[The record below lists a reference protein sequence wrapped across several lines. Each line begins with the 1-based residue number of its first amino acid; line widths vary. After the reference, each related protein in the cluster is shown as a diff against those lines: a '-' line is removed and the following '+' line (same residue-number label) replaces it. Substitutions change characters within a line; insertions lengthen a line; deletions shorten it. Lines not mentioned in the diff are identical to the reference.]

1 MKGLLLQ
8 LSALDADAESAVRV
22 IAYFDALVAARADVA
37 SLVRATAALAE
48 CGAGLETADTGR
60 VRYRQDGTPAPSE
73 RSAAPEQ
80 PERSEQP
87 EQPAADESA
96 GLGHVSGWMRLDD
109 DGGRVWLERPGPPRP
124 LDEIVLERMAIAARA
139 IGTRVRPSLHI
150 ADPALVEL
158 VLSDR
163 ESAEDRARAL
173 RLLGLLP
180 DVAVRAVAISPPAG
194 ADVGVQAVA
203 LMARGRLGRR
213 TVRVAVLGRMAAV
226 LIQDRAVAA
235 SPASDLRLA
244 LAERP
249 SSRTG
254 TTVPQDGER
263 DGTSPGGRQAG
274 AGFDRSTSASTG
286 HWDAAAQ
293 PRVGIGGPVDG
304 LDARVSWRQARL
316 ALRFAAPG
324 SADALVV
331 DYAELGSV
339 ALLADVPV
347 DRLRSDPDVR
357 ALDVLAQGPAGPG
370 DIAVLEAY
378 CQATSLRQAAAVLH
392 LHHSSVAVRVANLE
406 DVLGW
411 RLDEPEGRFR
421 ARLALLARRLATAP

>member
-22 IAYFDALVAARADVA
+22 IAYFDALVAARADAA

-48 CGAGLETADTGR
+48 CGAGLETADIGR
-60 VRYRQDGTPAPSE
+60 VRYRQDGTPMPHSVE
-73 RSAAPEQ
+73 GVRSAEG
-80 PERSEQP
+80 
-87 EQPAADESA
+87 SA
-96 GLGHVSGWMRLDD
+96 EPGHVSGWMSLDG
-109 DGGRVWLERPGPPRP
+109 DGGRVWLERPGLPRP

-139 IGTRVRPSLHI
+139 IGTRARPSLHI

-194 ADVGVQAVA
+194 TDVGVQAVA

-226 LIQDRAVAA
+226 LLQDRSAA
-235 SPASDLRLA
+235 ATPAGDLRLA

-249 SSRTG
+249 SSRT
-254 TTVPQDGER
+254 D
-263 DGTSPGGRQAG
+263 TSTP
-274 AGFDRSTSASTG
+274 DCSASADR
-286 HWDAAAQ
+286 WDGAAQ
-293 PRVGIGGPVDG
+293 PRVGVGGPVDG
-304 LDARVSWRQARL
+304 LDARRSWRQARL

-331 DYAELGSV
+331 DYSELGSV

-347 DRLRSDPDVR
+347 DRLRADPDVR
-357 ALDVLAQGPAGPG
+357 ALDALAQAPAGAG

-378 CQATSLRQAAAVLH
+378 CRASSLRQGAAVLH
-392 LHHSSVAVRVANLE
+392 LHHSSVAARVAHLE

>member
-1 MKGLLLQ
+1 MKGLLLR

-22 IAYFDALVAARADVA
+22 IAYFDALVAARADAA

-48 CGAGLETADTGR
+48 CGAGLATPDTGR
-60 VRYRQDGTPAPSE
+60 VRYSEDGMP
-73 RSAAPEQ
+73 RSADGSTEPK
-80 PERSEQP
+80 
-87 EQPAADESA
+87 
-96 GLGHVSGWMRLDD
+96 HVSGWMSLGG
-109 DGGRVWLERPGPPRP
+109 GGRVWLERPGPPRP
-124 LDEIVLERMAIAARA
+124 LDELVLERMAIAAQAINTRA
-139 IGTRVRPSLHI
+139 RPSLHI

-180 DVAVRAVAISPPAG
+180 DVTVRAMAISLPAG
-194 ADVGVQAVA
+194 MDVGVQAVA

-226 LIQDRAVAA
+226 LLQDRTAAA
-235 SPASDLRLA
+235 SPSGDLRVA
-244 LAERP
+244 LAERL
-249 SSRTG
+249 SGRTS
-254 TTVPQDGER
+254 TTADDQPAE
-263 DGTSPGGRQAG
+263 TSAGGQQVS
-274 AGFDRSTSASTG
+274 AGFDWSTG
-286 HWDAAAQ
+286 PWDGAAQ

-304 LDARVSWRQARL
+304 LDARHSWRQACL

-324 SADALVV
+324 SADSLVV
-331 DYAELGSV
+331 DYSELGSV

-347 DRLRSDPDVR
+347 DRLRSNPDVR
-357 ALDVLAQGPAGPG
+357 ALDGLAQAPSGAA

-378 CQATSLRQAAAVLH
+378 CQANSLRQAAAVLH
-392 LHHSSVAVRVANLE
+392 LHHSSVAARVAHLE

-421 ARLALLARRLATAP
+421 ARLALLARRLATAL

>member
-22 IAYFDALVAARADVA
+22 IAYFDALVAARADAA

-48 CGAGLETADTGR
+48 CGAGLETPDTGQ
-60 VRYRQDGTPAPSE
+60 VRYRQDGTSAP
-73 RSAAPEQ
+73 P
-80 PERSEQP
+80 P
-87 EQPAADESA
+87 QPATDGSTVP
-96 GLGHVSGWMRLDD
+96 GHVSGWMSLGD

-139 IGTRVRPSLHI
+139 IGTRARPSLHI

-194 ADVGVQAVA
+194 MDVGVQAVA

-226 LIQDRAVAA
+226 LLQDRSAAA

-254 TTVPQDGER
+254 AEVLPDEER
-263 DGTSPGGRQAG
+263 DETSPGGRQG
-274 AGFDRSTSASTG
+274 GGGFDRSTSTG

-304 LDARVSWRQARL
+304 LDARLSWRQARL

-357 ALDVLAQGPAGPG
+357 ALDTLAQAPAGAG

-378 CQATSLRQAAAVLH
+378 CRATSLRQAAAVLY
-392 LHHSSVAVRVANLE
+392 LHHSSVAARVAHLE
-406 DVLGW
+406 DILGW